1 MDVKHLTLAFNSLC
15 FNYNYIFII
24 NYIFNSR
31 NKLKDNVKGM
41 FDIYMAERNKEVD
54 YLKKKLDSMTVVFPV
69 DSSDGSSDE
78 SRRTASPMDQDEVC
92 GDR

>member
-1 MDVKHLTLAFNSLC
+1 MDVKHLTLTFNSLC
-15 FNYNYIFII
+15 FNYND
-24 NYIFNSR
+24 IFNSR

-69 DSSDGSSDE
+69 DSSDESSDE
-78 SRRTASPMDQDEVC
+78 SRRTASQMDQDEVR
-92 GDR
+92 GDRQE

>member
-15 FNYNYIFII
+15 FNY

-41 FDIYMAERNKEVD
+41 FDIYMVERNKEVD

-69 DSSDGSSDE
+69 DSSDESSDE
-78 SRRTASPMDQDEVC
+78 SRRTASQMDQDEVR
-92 GDR
+92 GDRQE

>member
-1 MDVKHLTLAFNSLC
+1 MDVKHLTLTFNSLC
-15 FNYNYIFII
+15 FNYND
-24 NYIFNSR
+24 IFNSR

-69 DSSDGSSDE
+69 DSSDESSDE
-78 SRRTASPMDQDEVC
+78 SRRTASPMDQDEVR
-92 GDR
+92 GDRQE